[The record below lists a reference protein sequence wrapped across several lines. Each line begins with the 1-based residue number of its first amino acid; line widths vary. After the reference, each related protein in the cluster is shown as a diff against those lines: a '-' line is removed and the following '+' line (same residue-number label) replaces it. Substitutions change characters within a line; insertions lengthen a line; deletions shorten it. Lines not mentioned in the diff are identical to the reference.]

1 MQLYG
6 RGIRRRLAPML
17 GDQRRLEFA
26 YSLLFSL
33 PGAPVLRY
41 GEEIG
46 MGENLRLKERNAIRT
61 PMQWTNG
68 RNGGFSTSERL
79 IRPAIGKGPYGF
91 GAVNVEEQ
99 LRRPGSLLR
108 WMIELIRIRKEC
120 PAIGAGEWQILPT
133 RSRHVLAVL
142 YTRRDSAV
150 LCLHNFDEAPRE
162 ITIDLKMASGGER
175 LRSLFGGGESH
186 GARGRHR
193 LRLEPLGYDWYRLG

>member
-1 MQLYG
+1 
-6 RGIRRRLAPML
+6 
-17 GDQRRLEFA
+17 A

-46 MGENLRLKERNAIRT
+46 MGDNLRLKERDAIRT

-68 RNGGFSTSERL
+68 RNGGFSTSESL
-79 IRPAIGKGPYGF
+79 VRPVIDNGPYGF
-91 GAVNVEEQ
+91 DAVNVEEQ

-120 PAIGAGEWQILPT
+120 PALGAGEWRILPT
-133 RSRHVLAVL
+133 RTRHVLAIV

-150 LCLHNFDEAPRE
+150 LSLHNFDEQPRE
-162 ITIDLKMASGGER
+162 ITIDLKMPSGGER
-175 LRSLFGGGESH
+175 LRSLFGSGESH
-186 GARGRHR
+186 GSGGRRR
-193 LRLEPLGYDWYRLG
+193 LRLEPLGYD